1 MNEVSRRVRAAE
13 AAFAPV
19 ADFYFRV
26 DPTEDK
32 FDAPPARWA
41 NLLRFTR
48 RTDPG
53 P

>member
-26 DPTEDK
+26 DDPTEDK
-32 FDAPPARWA
+32 FDAVTGALGKLAP
-41 NLLRFTR
+41 FHETR
-48 RTDPG
+48 
-53 P
+53 